1 MDFPT
6 PSGVAALAQI
16 RAENLKDL
24 AKVMMNALVN
34 CYVEH
39 VNLHQNMNMT
49 AALALLQVS

>member
-1 MDFPT
+1 MC
-6 PSGVAALAQI
+6 GAAALAQI
-16 RAENLKDL
+16 RAENLKDI